1 MWLNLSVIASCT
13 MEETNHAS
21 LRSYKINITIPLFLP
36 RNVLAGTGKSGQ
48 TTISF
53 PAVMMTLAPKTTAV
67 LVAGV
72 VEHRSVAFHVNI
84 VTMGNVERNMDI
96 VRFTPL
102 GHGFPQKFA
111 TAMGVGAQLINARF
125 VPNIRTTFNML

>member
-21 LRSYKINITIPLFLP
+21 LRSYKINIIIPLFLP

-102 GHGFPQKFA
+102 GHGFPKKFA